1 MMERARKRLS
11 RVGSPNP
18 APVIALCAV
27 LVGACLA
34 GTVSARPA
42 PTSFADLAE
51 RLLPSVVNIST
62 SQAVPEQQDDGS
74 VVPGLPPGSP
84 MEEFFRQFLE
94 RGRPD
99 TRPRP
104 TASLGSGFVI
114 DPSGYIV
121 TNEHVIAEA
130 DSITVTLHNNVRLK
144 AEVVGRDTKTDI
156 AVLKV
161 EPKRPLP
168 AAVFGDSDKVRVG
181 DWIITIGNPFG
192 LGGTVTAGIVSARQR
207 DINAGPYDA
216 FIQTDAAINRGNS
229 GGPMFNMQGEIVGI
243 NSAIYA
249 PTGTNVGIGFAI
261 PSNLADPIVNQIQEY
276 GKARRGWLGVQIQ
289 AVTED
294 IARGLDMSEAAGAL
308 VTAVTADSAAE
319 KAGINIGDVILE
331 FDGKDVER
339 MRSLPRIVA
348 ETRVGKEVSIVVWRQ
363 GERVTVTATLG
374 EFPEDDQLALAGA
387 APDNSTVLVRDLG
400 MTIASVTPE
409 LREQYSLKSHVKGV
423 VIVGITDGGAAARK
437 DLAEGMIIRRI
448 GSSQRNVET
457 PSTVVQEVARARGS
471 GQKNVLMLIESSG
484 NSRFVVLDIGKD

>member
-1 MMERARKRLS
+1 MKERAGKWLSQVGAPRLT
-11 RVGSPNP
+11 
-18 APVIALCAV
+18 PVIALVVAV
-27 LVGACLA
+27 CLTGA
-34 GTVSARPA
+34 VSARTA

-51 RLLPSVVNIST
+51 QLLPSVVNIST
-62 SQAVPEQQDDGS
+62 SQAVREQQDERGAI
-74 VVPGLPPGSP
+74 PGLPPGSP
-84 MEEFFRQFLE
+84 MEEFFRQFME

-130 DSITVTLHNNVRLK
+130 DRITVTLSNNVRLD
-144 AEVVGRDTKTDI
+144 AEIVGRDTKTDI
-156 AVLKV
+156 ALLKV
-161 EPKRPLP
+161 EPKRPLT
-168 AAVFGDSDKVRVG
+168 AASFGDSDKVRVG

-216 FIQTDAAINRGNS
+216 FLQTDAAINRGNS
-229 GGPMFNMQGEIVGI
+229 GGPMFNMQGEVVGI
-243 NSAIYA
+243 NSAILA
-249 PTGTNVGIGFAI
+249 PSGTNVGIGFAI
-261 PSNLADPIVNQIQEY
+261 PSNLANPIVKQIREF

-294 IARGLDMSEAAGAL
+294 IARGLELSEATGAL
-308 VTAVTADSAAE
+308 VTAVTPDSAAE
-319 KAGINIGDVILE
+319 KAGINIGDVILV

-374 EFPEDDQLALAGA
+374 EFPEDDQLAVAGVSRGDNA
-387 APDNSTVLVRDLG
+387 ALVSDLG
-400 MTIASVTPE
+400 MTIAQLNPE
-409 LREQYSLKSHVKGV
+409 LREKYSLKSDVKGV
-423 VIVGITDGGAAARK
+423 VIIGITSDGAAARK

-448 GSSQRNVET
+448 GSRQTNVET
-457 PSTVVQEVARARGS
+457 TSTVLREVSQARANGD
-471 GQKNVLMLIESSG
+471 KNILMLIETGG
-484 NSRFVVLDIGKD
+484 NSRFVVLDIG